1 MTLPAHQLQP
11 VCSPIPPVGF
21 EHRPDGGVSSRLRS
35 ATRIIHD
42 QTKTASR
49 SRGVLH
55 CGSYSMGICWPSMP
69 ERVMYDRVRGLLKLG
84 AGFGPRPFAADGRGA
99 NPCVA
104 IDFQSLREC
113 RLKCFAKADPAHFS
127 VSVRYVHK
135 RSGGL
140 VVNVQFPV
148 GEIRNV

>member
-1 MTLPAHQLQP
+1 MTSAAHQLQP
-11 VCSPIPPVGF
+11 VCSPTPPVGF
-21 EHRPDGGVSSRLRS
+21 EHRPDGGVPSHLRS
-35 ATRIIHD
+35 ATLNHA
-42 QTKTASR
+42 Q
-49 SRGVLH
+49 
-55 CGSYSMGICWPSMP
+55 
-69 ERVMYDRVRGLLKLG
+69 MYDGRRVGQPALGRDRHAPVRVSFVRGRGLLRLG
-84 AGFGPRPFAADGRGA
+84 RRLSAGGLFAADGRGA

-104 IDFQSLREC
+104 IDFQSLRESSFQ
-113 RLKCFAKADPAHFS
+113 RVSEANPAHFS